1 MKDQNAPKRPLTGF
15 FRFAQSI
22 RKYVEAETGL
32 KGIKVTPMLAQRW
45 RQLSEEEKN
54 VYNSEFKEE
63 MAEWK
68 KQYQAYKET
77 DSYKEFQV
85 EKKAKKMKAKKPKD
99 KNAPKRPCSSYILFG
114 NDVRDQVRSQMGP
127 EASFGQIG
135 AKISQMWNES
145 ADAEKMYYQDKA
157 AAAKAQYAQTLAE
170 YRQTTA
176 YAEFQE
182 KLTQF
187 KDSVKAMKKA
197 TKAANKAAKKVQKK
211 KIMKKKK

>member
-63 MAEWK
+63 MVEWK

-77 DSYKEFQV
+77 DSYKEFQA
-85 EKKAKKMKAKKPKD
+85 EKQAKKD
-99 KNAPKRPCSSYILFG
+99 
-114 NDVRDQVRSQMGP
+114 
-127 EASFGQIG
+127 
-135 AKISQMWNES
+135 ES
-145 ADAEKMYYQDKA
+145 
-157 AAAKAQYAQTLAE
+157 
-170 YRQTTA
+170 
-176 YAEFQE
+176 
-182 KLTQF
+182 
-187 KDSVKAMKKA
+187 
-197 TKAANKAAKKVQKK
+197 
-211 KIMKKKK
+211 